1 MNKSVVIL
9 LCILNIFL
17 FNSCKDKN
25 KSTFSPQ
32 LEYISISCNHSN
44 YNYCY
49 SFTVYT
55 KDSKAYFSADCT
67 IDNFEFSGKH
77 IEFENK
83 EIAYNEFLKIQN
95 FARKNNLYNLYS
107 NHKDI
112 PYDACDITTYSIT
125 TKWENQQ
132 ELTISD
138 YSFDTDIQSYLY
150 LLAKKYCN
158 SK

>member
-1 MNKSVVIL
+1 MFLLICLYCFIEYYYFENEKSVVIL
-9 LCILNIFL
+9 LCMLNIFL

-49 SFTVYT
+49 SFTAYT

-67 IDNFEFSGKH
+67 IENFELSGKH

-83 EIAYNEFLKIQN
+83 KIAYNEFLKIQN
-95 FARKNNLYNLYS
+95 FAKKIIFIIYIAIIKIY
-107 NHKDI
+107 H
-112 PYDACDITTYSIT
+112 TM
-125 TKWENQQ
+125 
-132 ELTISD
+132 
-138 YSFDTDIQSYLY
+138 
-150 LLAKKYCN
+150 LAT
-158 SK
+158 

>member
-9 LCILNIFL
+9 LCMLNIFL

-49 SFTVYT
+49 SFTAYT

-67 IDNFEFSGKH
+67 IENFELNSKH

-83 EIAYNEFLKIQN
+83 KISYNEFLKIQN
-95 FARKNNLYNLYS
+95 FAKKNNLYNLYLS
-107 NHKDI
+107 LIHI
-112 PYDACDITTYSIT
+112 
-125 TKWENQQ
+125 
-132 ELTISD
+132 
-138 YSFDTDIQSYLY
+138 
-150 LLAKKYCN
+150 
-158 SK
+158 

>member
-1 MNKSVVIL
+1 MKKSVVIL
-9 LCILNIFL
+9 LCMLNIFL

-25 KSTFSPQ
+25 KPTFSPQ

-49 SFTVYT
+49 SFTAYT
-55 KDSKAYFSADCT
+55 KNSKAYFSADCT
-67 IDNFEFSGKH
+67 IENFELSGKH

-83 EIAYNEFLKIQN
+83 KIAYNEFLKI
-95 FARKNNLYNLYS
+95 KN
-107 NHKDI
+107 I

-132 ELTISD
+132 ELTVSD
-138 YSFDTDIQSYLY
+138 YSFDTDIQNYLY